1 MEIKEEKNQS
11 ATEEQKNND
20 LLEVISKKDEGNIEE
35 DEDQFSDPYMFS
47 FSKQKNKRV
56 AINPLSKEE
65 NGTSLKSMKMN
76 EPKDFK

>member
-1 MEIKEEKNQS
+1 VEIKEEKNQS